1 MKTKGA
7 MFLLQVEISSVY
19 TTIAAMRSTSMTINS
34 EAVEVT
40 DKELLFRELLQNTGI
55 SSVSVKASGVCN
67 NSDSYTFIKTKVLL
81 GGAAN
86 CKLLSNNGETFT
98 GAFLFTSF
106 ESSGEFNKEE
116 VFNLTIE
123 SIGQTL
129 LVDNEFR
136 LLENS
141 DRRLLED
148 GSFRLLEA
156 A

>member
-34 EAVEVT
+34 ETVEVT
-40 DKELLFRELLQNTGI
+40 DKELLFRELLENTGI
-55 SSVSVKASGVCN
+55 SSVSVKSSGVCN
-67 NSDSYTFIKTKVLL
+67 NSESYEFIKTKVLL
-81 GGAAN
+81 GGVVN

-98 GAFLFTSF
+98 GFFLFTSL

-123 SIGQTL
+123 SVGKISSQG
-129 LVDNEFR
+129 
-136 LLENS
+136 S
-141 DRRLLED
+141 ILLED
-148 GSFRLLEA
+148 DSFLLLESGSRIILEA